1 MFKISFSNVNKMP
14 QMSNKPYNIFETLQD
29 DEDDIKVTKN
39 PIRKYKKKIKKLMAK
54 KTLTSAQKT
63 ELIKLKKKLDL
74 LERCCKKRTEI
85 KSPDKDSRVE
95 EDFDEILRKSKL
107 GDKRLEKERRQ
118 RLEAEKIRKE
128 KLRRNYE
135 RKTRLLEKK
144 RLESERQ
151 ERLNLVTK
159 PIKRKYIQ
167 ELNKYREYANFDRNQ
182 LVLKRFLNSPQK
194 GMFRK
199 LSMIY
204 HPDKRNAIVK
214 NIKNSLYNT
223 LITLPIDV
231 INVIWEYCQEQ
242 EYYENMCIM
251 LLNFW
256 NEFTD
261 KKAELV
267 MCN

>member
-1 MFKISFSNVNKMP
+1 MP
-14 QMSNKPYNIFETLQD
+14 QIFTKPYIFETLQD
-29 DEDDIKVTKN
+29 DEDDIVVTKN
-39 PIRKYKKKIKKLMAK
+39 PRKYKKKIKKLSAK
-54 KTLTSAQKT
+54 ETLNSAQKT
-63 ELIKLKKKLDL
+63 ELIKLKEKLDL
-74 LERCCKKRTEI
+74 LERCCKKHTEI
-85 KSPDKDSRVE
+85 KSPDKDSRLE

-118 RLEAEKIRKE
+118 RLKAERIRKE

-135 RKTRLLEKK
+135 RKTRQLEKK
-144 RLESERQ
+144 RQESERQ
-151 ERLNLVTK
+151 ERLNLITK

-167 ELNKYREYANFDRNQ
+167 ELNKYRKQANFDRNQ
-182 LVLKRFLNSPQK
+182 LALKRFLNSPQK
-194 GMFRK
+194 GVFRK

-204 HPDKRNAIVK
+204 HPDKRNAVVK
-214 NIKNSLYNT
+214 KIKNSLYNT
-223 LITLPIDV
+223 LITLPKDV

-261 KKAELV
+261 KKAKLV